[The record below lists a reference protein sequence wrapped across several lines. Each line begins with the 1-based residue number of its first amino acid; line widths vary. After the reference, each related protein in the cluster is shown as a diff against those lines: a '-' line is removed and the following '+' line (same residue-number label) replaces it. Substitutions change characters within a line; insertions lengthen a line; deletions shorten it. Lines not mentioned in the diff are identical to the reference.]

1 MKNIKLDKIVKVILF
16 LLIAVIFYFIPYTHD
31 DWAWGTSIG
40 IKRLTNLFSN
50 YNGRWA
56 GNILVILLTRSR
68 ILKAIVITLTMAIII
83 ELINKIINKKN
94 NQIIYIALILILLMP
109 YSIIAQTLA
118 WTSGFTNYVIPFLLI
133 LIFIYLN
140 KDIFNGEKAKLS
152 NWLIVPM
159 MILGFISSLFVEN
172 LTIYNLVLSIFIL
185 IYEYCKSKKIN
196 LSNLFYFIGSI
207 LGTILMFSNGAY
219 HNIMNST
226 DGYRT
231 IEHGNIIIRCIRVY
245 FNTIYYFL
253 IQNNFILDIVIGILM
268 LILIYKFFNKNKK
281 TIPIK
286 KVALLTSEI
295 IILLYLSYITFI
307 YFCNNSNIFVIDK
320 YKMYFEGVFTLL
332 YGITIIATTI
342 ITITDKNRRF
352 RMLFE
357 IASILIITAPL
368 FIVTPIGPRNFFVN
382 YILFVMIAIEMFDYL
397 TIDTKF
403 NINYLLIPVTVIL
416 IIFYMFI
423 YGYVFKIETIRNK
436 YIEENKLNEKV
447 LYLPNLPFIK
457 YMQCPNPVN
466 ETFEKRFKLFYNIE
480 SDTKLVFM
488 EYGEWKESVNN

>member
-16 LLIAVIFYFIPYTHD
+16 LLAVIFYFIPYTHD

-286 KVALLTSEI
+286 KVALLLR
-295 IILLYLSYITFI
+295 LLYYYIYHI
-307 YFCNNSNIFVIDK
+307 
-320 YKMYFEGVFTLL
+320 
-332 YGITIIATTI
+332 
-342 ITITDKNRRF
+342 
-352 RMLFE
+352 
-357 IASILIITAPL
+357 
-368 FIVTPIGPRNFFVN
+368 
-382 YILFVMIAIEMFDYL
+382 
-397 TIDTKF
+397 
-403 NINYLLIPVTVIL
+403 
-416 IIFYMFI
+416 
-423 YGYVFKIETIRNK
+423 
-436 YIEENKLNEKV
+436 
-447 LYLPNLPFIK
+447 
-457 YMQCPNPVN
+457 
-466 ETFEKRFKLFYNIE
+466 
-480 SDTKLVFM
+480 
-488 EYGEWKESVNN
+488 

>member
-1 MKNIKLDKIVKVILF
+1 
-16 LLIAVIFYFIPYTHD
+16 
-31 DWAWGTSIG
+31 
-40 IKRLTNLFSN
+40 
-50 YNGRWA
+50 
-56 GNILVILLTRSR
+56 
-68 ILKAIVITLTMAIII
+68 
-83 ELINKIINKKN
+83 
-94 NQIIYIALILILLMP
+94 
-109 YSIIAQTLA
+109 
-118 WTSGFTNYVIPFLLI
+118 
-133 LIFIYLN
+133 
-140 KDIFNGEKAKLS
+140 
-152 NWLIVPM
+152 
-159 MILGFISSLFVEN
+159 
-172 LTIYNLVLSIFIL
+172 
-185 IYEYCKSKKIN
+185 
-196 LSNLFYFIGSI
+196 
-207 LGTILMFSNGAY
+207 
-219 HNIMNST
+219 
-226 DGYRT
+226 
-231 IEHGNIIIRCIRVY
+231 
-245 FNTIYYFL
+245 
-253 IQNNFILDIVIGILM
+253 
-268 LILIYKFFNKNKK
+268 
-281 TIPIK
+281 
-286 KVALLTSEI
+286 
-295 IILLYLSYITFI
+295 
-307 YFCNNSNIFVIDK
+307 
-320 YKMYFEGVFTLL
+320 MYFEGVFTLL